1 MNDSQL
7 ILFQKQ
13 EKKKKRKKIEVQ
25 SDPKASKSPKK
36 RGGKGFANLADAL
49 DKYKAGKSGTIK
61 VEKNKYVSK
70 EFQSFGLK
78 LASQLSDF
86 KHRGL
91 YIKMAKEMDR
101 AILERALAYVADADF
116 ADNKAKL
123 FMWKVQKIKEERKKH
138 ED

>member
-7 ILFQKQ
+7 TLFQKK
-13 EKKKKRKKIEVQ
+13 EKKKEDHTIKAKENSKKDI
-25 SDPKASKSPKK
+25 KK
-36 RGGKGFANLADAL
+36 RGGKGFASLSDAL
-49 DKYKAGKSGTIK
+49 NKYQISGTGKFK

-70 EFQSFGLK
+70 EFQSYGLK

-123 FMWKVQKIKEERKKH
+123 FMWKVQQIKEERKKD
-138 ED
+138 EE